1 MSLITNDPAPIVQF
15 SPIVIL
21 SITVVPVPIHVPSPT
36 VVFPHKTLFGDNK
49 DNNSEELDFEDIII
63 NPPATIVKW
72 DDGTKTVV
80 KCQNGD
86 VYDAEKGIALCFMK
100 KMFNNKSY
108 YNEVIKEAIAVNEA
122 RQNKK

>member
-1 MSLITNDPAPIVQF
+1 MFEATMYLGRDDSDIITMEWGDWEADMIADTITTKEIV
-15 SPIVIL
+15 
-21 SITVVPVPIHVPSPT
+21 
-36 VVFPHKTLFGDNK
+36 KTLFGDNK

>member
-1 MSLITNDPAPIVQF
+1 MFEATMYLGRDDSDIIMMEWSDWKNEIV
-15 SPIVIL
+15 
-21 SITVVPVPIHVPSPT
+21 
-36 VVFPHKTLFGDNK
+36 KTLFGDNK

-86 VYDAEKGIALCFMK
+86 VYDAGKGIALCFMK
-100 KMFNNKSY
+100 KMFDNKSY

>member
-1 MSLITNDPAPIVQF
+1 MYLGRDDSDIITKWGDWEADMIADTIVTKE
-15 SPIVIL
+15 IV
-21 SITVVPVPIHVPSPT
+21 
-36 VVFPHKTLFGDNK
+36 KTLFGDNKK
-49 DNNSEELDFEDIII
+49 DNNSEELDLEDIII

-100 KMFNNKSY
+100 KMFDNKSS

>member
-1 MSLITNDPAPIVQF
+1 MFEATMYLGRDDSDIIMMEWSDLKNEIV
-15 SPIVIL
+15 
-21 SITVVPVPIHVPSPT
+21 
-36 VVFPHKTLFGDNK
+36 KTLFGDNK

>member
-1 MSLITNDPAPIVQF
+1 MFEATTYLCRDDADIIMMEWSDMKKEIV
-15 SPIVIL
+15 
-21 SITVVPVPIHVPSPT
+21 
-36 VVFPHKTLFGDNK
+36 KTLFGDNK
-49 DNNSEELDFEDIII
+49 DNNSEELDFEEIII
-63 NPPATIVKW
+63 NPPATIVKC

-100 KMFNNKSY
+100 KMCGNKSS
-108 YNEVIKEAIAVNEA
+108 YNEIIKTAIAENEA

>member
-1 MSLITNDPAPIVQF
+1 MFEATMYLGRDDSDIITMECGDWEADMIADTIVTKE
-15 SPIVIL
+15 IV
-21 SITVVPVPIHVPSPT
+21 
-36 VVFPHKTLFGDNK
+36 KTLFGDNK

-100 KMFNNKSY
+100 KMFDNKSY

>member
-1 MSLITNDPAPIVQF
+1 MFEATMYLGKDDSDIITMEWGDWEADMIADTIVTKE
-15 SPIVIL
+15 IV
-21 SITVVPVPIHVPSPT
+21 
-36 VVFPHKTLFGDNK
+36 KTLFGDKK

-100 KMFNNKSY
+100 KMFDNKSY
-108 YNEVIKEAIAVNEA
+108 YNEVIKEAIAENEA

>member
-1 MSLITNDPAPIVQF
+1 MFGATMYLGRDDSDIITMEWGDWEADMIADTIVTKE
-15 SPIVIL
+15 IV
-21 SITVVPVPIHVPSPT
+21 
-36 VVFPHKTLFGDNK
+36 KTLFGDNK

-86 VYDAEKGIALCFMK
+86 VYDTEKGIALCFMK
-100 KMFNNKSY
+100 KMFDNKSY

>member
-1 MSLITNDPAPIVQF
+1 MFEATMYLGRDDSDIIMMEWSDLKNEIV
-15 SPIVIL
+15 
-21 SITVVPVPIHVPSPT
+21 
-36 VVFPHKTLFGDNK
+36 KTLFGDNK

-100 KMFNNKSY
+100 KMFDNKSY

>member
-1 MSLITNDPAPIVQF
+1 MFEATMYLGRDDSDIITMEWGDWEADMIADTIVTKE
-15 SPIVIL
+15 IV
-21 SITVVPVPIHVPSPT
+21 
-36 VVFPHKTLFGDNK
+36 KTLFGDNK

-100 KMFNNKSY
+100 KMFDNKSS

>member
-1 MSLITNDPAPIVQF
+1 MFEATMYLGRDDSDIIMMEWSDWKNEIV
-15 SPIVIL
+15 
-21 SITVVPVPIHVPSPT
+21 
-36 VVFPHKTLFGDNK
+36 KTLFGDNK
-49 DNNSEELDFEDIII
+49 DNNSEELDIEDIII

-100 KMFNNKSY
+100 KMFDNKSY
-108 YNEVIKEAIAVNEA
+108 YNEVIKEAIAENEA

>member
-1 MSLITNDPAPIVQF
+1 MFEATMYLGRDDSDIIMMEWGDLKNEIV
-15 SPIVIL
+15 
-21 SITVVPVPIHVPSPT
+21 
-36 VVFPHKTLFGDNK
+36 KTLFGDNK

-100 KMFNNKSY
+100 KMFDNKSY

>member
-1 MSLITNDPAPIVQF
+1 MFEATMYLGKDDSDIITMEWGDWEADMIADTIVTKE
-15 SPIVIL
+15 IV
-21 SITVVPVPIHVPSPT
+21 
-36 VVFPHKTLFGDNK
+36 KTLFGDNK

-100 KMFNNKSY
+100 KMFDNKSY
-108 YNEVIKEAIAVNEA
+108 YNEVIKEAIAKNEA

>member
-1 MSLITNDPAPIVQF
+1 MLGRDESDIITMEWGDWNADMIVTKE
-15 SPIVIL
+15 IV
-21 SITVVPVPIHVPSPT
+21 
-36 VVFPHKTLFGDNK
+36 KTLFGDNK
-49 DNNSEELDFEDIII
+49 DNNSEELGFEDIII

-100 KMFNNKSY
+100 KMFDNKSY
-108 YNEVIKEAIAVNEA
+108 YNEVIKEAIAENEA

>member
-1 MSLITNDPAPIVQF
+1 MFEATMYLGRDDSDIIMMEWSDLKNEIV
-15 SPIVIL
+15 
-21 SITVVPVPIHVPSPT
+21 
-36 VVFPHKTLFGDNK
+36 KTLFGDNK

-100 KMFNNKSY
+100 KMFDNKSY
-108 YNEVIKEAIAVNEA
+108 YNEVIKEAIAINEA

>member
-1 MSLITNDPAPIVQF
+1 MYLGRDDSDIITTECDDWNVDAIATKEIV
-15 SPIVIL
+15 
-21 SITVVPVPIHVPSPT
+21 
-36 VVFPHKTLFGDNK
+36 KTLFGDNG

-80 KCQNGD
+80 KCQND
-86 VYDAEKGIALCFMK
+86 EEYDAEKGIALCFMK
-100 KMFNNKSY
+100 KMCGNTSN
-108 YNEVIKEAIAVNEA
+108 YNEILKTAIAVNEA

>member
-1 MSLITNDPAPIVQF
+1 MFEATMYLGRDDSDIIMMELSDLKNEIV
-15 SPIVIL
+15 
-21 SITVVPVPIHVPSPT
+21 
-36 VVFPHKTLFGDNK
+36 KTLFGDNK

-100 KMFNNKSY
+100 KMFDNKSY

>member
-1 MSLITNDPAPIVQF
+1 MFEATMYLGRDDSDIIMMEWGDWEADMIADTIVTKE
-15 SPIVIL
+15 IV
-21 SITVVPVPIHVPSPT
+21 
-36 VVFPHKTLFGDNK
+36 KTLFGDNK

-100 KMFNNKSY
+100 KMFDNKSY

>member
-1 MSLITNDPAPIVQF
+1 MFEATMYLGRDDSDIIMMEWSDLKNEIV
-15 SPIVIL
+15 
-21 SITVVPVPIHVPSPT
+21 
-36 VVFPHKTLFGDNK
+36 KTLFGDNK

-100 KMFNNKSY
+100 KMFDNKSY
-108 YNEVIKEAIAVNEA
+108 YNEVIKEAISVNEA

>member
-1 MSLITNDPAPIVQF
+1 MFEATMYLGRDDSDIIMMEWSDLKNEIV
-15 SPIVIL
+15 
-21 SITVVPVPIHVPSPT
+21 
-36 VVFPHKTLFGDNK
+36 KTLFGDNK

-72 DDGTKTVV
+72 NDGTKTVV

-100 KMFNNKSY
+100 KMFDNKSY

>member
-1 MSLITNDPAPIVQF
+1 MFEATMYLGRDDSDIITMEWGDWEADMIADTITTKEIV
-15 SPIVIL
+15 
-21 SITVVPVPIHVPSPT
+21 
-36 VVFPHKTLFGDNK
+36 KTLFGDNK

-100 KMFNNKSY
+100 KMFDNKSY

>member
-1 MSLITNDPAPIVQF
+1 MFEATMYLGRDDSDIITMECGDWEADMIADTIVTKE
-15 SPIVIL
+15 IV
-21 SITVVPVPIHVPSPT
+21 
-36 VVFPHKTLFGDNK
+36 KTLFGDNK
-49 DNNSEELDFEDIII
+49 DNNSEELDLEDIII

-100 KMFNNKSY
+100 KMFDNKSS

>member
-1 MSLITNDPAPIVQF
+1 MFEATMYLGRDDSDIIMMEWSDWKNEIV
-15 SPIVIL
+15 
-21 SITVVPVPIHVPSPT
+21 
-36 VVFPHKTLFGDNK
+36 KTLFGDNE

-80 KCQNGD
+80 KCQND
-86 VYDAEKGIALCFMK
+86 EEYDAEKGIALCFMK
-100 KMFNNKSY
+100 KMCGNTSN
-108 YNEVIKEAIAVNEA
+108 YNEILKTAIAENEV

>member
-1 MSLITNDPAPIVQF
+1 MFEATMYLGKDDSDIIMMEWSDLKNEIV
-15 SPIVIL
+15 
-21 SITVVPVPIHVPSPT
+21 
-36 VVFPHKTLFGDNK
+36 KTLFGDNK

-100 KMFNNKSY
+100 KMFDNKSY
-108 YNEVIKEAIAVNEA
+108 YNEVIKEAIAENEA

>member
-1 MSLITNDPAPIVQF
+1 MFEATMYLGRDDSDIITMEWGDWEADMIADTIVTKE
-15 SPIVIL
+15 IV
-21 SITVVPVPIHVPSPT
+21 
-36 VVFPHKTLFGDNK
+36 KTLFGDNK

-100 KMFNNKSY
+100 KMFNNKSS

>member
-1 MSLITNDPAPIVQF
+1 MYLGRDDSDIIMMEWSDLKNEIV
-15 SPIVIL
+15 
-21 SITVVPVPIHVPSPT
+21 
-36 VVFPHKTLFGDNK
+36 KTLFGDNK

-100 KMFNNKSY
+100 KMFDNKSY

>member
-1 MSLITNDPAPIVQF
+1 MFEATMYLGRDDSDIIMMEWSDLKNEIV
-15 SPIVIL
+15 
-21 SITVVPVPIHVPSPT
+21 
-36 VVFPHKTLFGDNK
+36 KTLFGDNK

-72 DDGTKTVV
+72 NDGTKTVV

-86 VYDAEKGIALCFMK
+86 VYDAEKGIAICFMK
-100 KMFNNKSY
+100 KMFDNKSY
-108 YNEVIKEAIAVNEA
+108 YNEVIKEAIAENEA